1 MLKIRLRQQGRRNQK
16 TYRLVV
22 MDSRTPRDGKYL
34 EMVGSYDPHT
44 DGEKELSV
52 QEDRI
57 AYWLEKGAQLSEKAA
72 ALIKRAAPGA
82 LKAASK

>member
-34 EMVGSYDPHT
+34 EMVGSYDPHNE
-44 DGEKELSV
+44 GEKELKV
-52 QEDRI
+52 LEDRI
-57 AYWLEKGAQLSEKAA
+57 AYWLGKGAQLSEKAE
-72 ALIKRAAPGA
+72 ALVKRAAPGA
-82 LKAASK
+82 LKAPAK

>member
-22 MDSRTPRDGKYL
+22 MDARTPRDGKYL
-34 EMVGSYDPHT
+34 EMVGVYDPHQN
-44 DGEKELSV
+44 GEKEITV

-57 AYWLEKGAQLSEKAA
+57 AYWLGKGAQLSEKAES
-72 ALIKRAAPGA
+72 LVKRAAPGA
-82 LKAASK
+82 LKAAAK